1 MKSVSAEQPAKSGE
15 RIENGD
21 KDTKKKKRRGGRR
34 SKNTSGIIDFVIV
47 ARIDLDWFYRRF
59 PLG

>member
-21 KDTKKKKRRGGRR
+21 KDTKKKKRRGSRR
-34 SKNTSGIIDFVIV
+34 SKNTSGIIDFVYCSSNRSGLV
-47 ARIDLDWFYRRF
+47 
-59 PLG
+59 PS